1 MATYFLFGEPDW
13 PQVLFYIIVL
23 LMSVGGFVFTAYFIC
38 AKVFGGRGA
47 RLLTISPDAAEGGAD
62 ERR

>member
-13 PQVLFYIIVL
+13 VGVLVYGIIFFL
-23 LMSVGGFVFTAYFIC
+23 SIGAFVFTVYFIC
-38 AKVFGGRGA
+38 AKVFGSRGEQH
-47 RLLTISPDAAEGGAD
+47 LTINPDAAEGRAN